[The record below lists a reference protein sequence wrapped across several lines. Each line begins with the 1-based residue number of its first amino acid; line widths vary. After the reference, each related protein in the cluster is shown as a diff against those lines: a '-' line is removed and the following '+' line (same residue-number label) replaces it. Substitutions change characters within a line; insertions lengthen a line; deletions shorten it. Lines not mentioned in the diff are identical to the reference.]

1 MPLALLALAISAFAI
16 GTTEFVTNGL
26 LPEVAQDFSVSIPT
40 AGLLT
45 SGYALGVVVGAP
57 VLTAVTTRLKR
68 KNLLAGLMGLFI
80 AGNLVAA
87 LAPSYALLMTGRVL
101 SALCHGAFF
110 GVGSVV
116 AAGLVA
122 PDKKA
127 GAISLMFTGLTL
139 ANVLGMPMGTLLGQ
153 HFGWRSAFWGVVA
166 LGVIGLLGMLV
177 LVPASDETG
186 GSLRREL
193 AAFRRPQVWLG
204 LAVTAIGFSGLLASF
219 TYVTPM
225 MTEVAGFSSSSMTWL
240 LALYGLGLVVGNYVG
255 GKAAD
260 RALVPTIF
268 TLLIGLCAVLVLFTF
283 TAHNKPA
290 AVVTLFV
297 LGGVG
302 FGTIPPLQTR
312 VMQLAGGPA
321 TLVSAANIAAFNLGA
336 AVGAWLG
343 GVAIDAGLGYT
354 SPNWIGALITATGIV
369 LAVISTVIERR
380 GRGTGTVTT
389 EKAAPHTPA
398 TETAD
403 AAPTA

>member
-1 MPLALLALAISAFAI
+1 MPLALLALAISAFGI

-26 LPEVAQDFSVSIPT
+26 LPEVADDLSVSIPT

-45 SGYALGVVVGAP
+45 SGYAMGVVVGAP
-57 VLTAVTTRLKR
+57 VLTAVTTRMRR
-68 KNLLAGLMGLFI
+68 KHLLIGLMVLFI

-87 LAPSYALLMTGRVL
+87 VAPNYALLMGGRII

-116 AAGLVA
+116 AANLVS
-122 PDKKA
+122 PQKKA

-166 LGVIGLLGMLV
+166 LGVIGLIGIAV
-177 LVPASDETG
+177 LVPNQPNEE
-186 GSLRREL
+186 GSGLRGEL
-193 AAFRRPQVWLG
+193 AAFRKPQVWLG
-204 LAVTAIGFSGLLASF
+204 LAVTAVGFSGLLASF
-219 TYVTPM
+219 TYVAPM
-225 MTEVAGFSSSSMTWL
+225 MTDVAGFSDSSITWL
-240 LALYGLGLVVGNYVG
+240 LMLYGLGLVVGNYAG

-260 RALVPTIF
+260 RALTATIF
-268 TLLIGLCAVLVLFTF
+268 TLLIALAVVLTIFTF
-283 TAHNKPA
+283 TAHNKVSA
-290 AVVTLFV
+290 AATLFV

-343 GVAIDAGLGYT
+343 GVTIDAGLGYT
-354 SPNWIGALITATGIV
+354 SPNWVGAIITTCGIALAVVSVGMERRKRAGALP
-369 LAVISTVIERR
+369 S
-380 GRGTGTVTT
+380 VT
-389 EKAAPHTPA
+389 EQPVAPA
-398 TETAD
+398 S
-403 AAPTA
+403 APQH

>member
-1 MPLALLALAISAFAI
+1 MPLALLALAISAFGI

-26 LPEVAQDFSVSIPT
+26 LPEVAGDFDVSIPT

-45 SGYALGVVVGAP
+45 TGYALGVVVGAP
-57 VLTAVTTRLKR
+57 VLTAATTRMRR
-68 KNLLAGLMGLFI
+68 KNLLIGLMMLFI
-80 AGNLVAA
+80 VGNLVAA
-87 LAPSYALLMTGRVL
+87 LAPTYALLMTGRVL

-116 AAGLVA
+116 AAGLVN

-139 ANVLGMPMGTLLGQ
+139 ANVLGMPMGTMLGQ
-153 HFGWRSAFWGVVA
+153 HFGWRSAFWGVVV
-166 LGVIGLLGMLV
+166 LGVVGLIGIAT
-177 LVPASDETG
+177 LVPGEGVAEETN
-186 GSLRREL
+186 LRAEL
-193 AAFRRPQVWLG
+193 AAFRKPQVWLG

-219 TYVTPM
+219 TYVAPM
-225 MTEVAGFSSSSMTWL
+225 MTEVAGFSPGSITWL
-240 LALYGLGLVVGNYVG
+240 LALYGLGLVAGNYLG

-260 RALVPTIF
+260 RALTATIF
-268 TLLIGLCAVLVLFTF
+268 TLLIGLALVLLLFTF
-283 TAHNKPA
+283 TAHNKVT
-290 AVVTLFV
+290 AVITLLV

-343 GVAIDAGLGYT
+343 GAAIDAGLGYT
-354 SPNWIGALITATGIV
+354 SPNWVG
-369 LAVISTVIERR
+369 AVISTVGILLATVSVGLERR
-380 GRGTGTVTT
+380 DRKPGAVTAAAATGT
-389 EKAAPHTPA
+389 ESAPAPA
-398 TETAD
+398 
-403 AAPTA
+403 PRG

>member
-1 MPLALLALAISAFAI
+1 MPLALLALAISAFGI

-26 LPEVAQDFSVSIPT
+26 LPEVATDFDVSIPT

-57 VLTAVTTRLKR
+57 VLTAATTRVRR
-68 KNLLAGLMGLFI
+68 KHLLVGLMLLFI

-87 LAPSYALLMTGRVL
+87 VAPTYGLLMTGRVL

-139 ANVLGMPMGTLLGQ
+139 ANVLGMPMGTVLGQ
-153 HFGWRSAFWGVVA
+153 HFGWRAAFWGVVV
-166 LGVIGLLGMLV
+166 LGLIGLLGIMA
-177 LVPASDETG
+177 LVPSEPVAEESN
-186 GSLRREL
+186 LRAEL
-193 AAFRRPQVWLG
+193 AAFRKSQVWLA

-225 MTEVAGFSSSSMTWL
+225 MTDVAGFSASSITWL
-240 LALYGLGLVVGNYVG
+240 LALYGLGLVAGNHLG

-260 RALVPTIF
+260 RALTATIF
-268 TLLIGLCAVLVLFTF
+268 TLLIALAAVLLLFTV
-283 TAHNKPA
+283 TAHHKVT
-290 AVVTLFV
+290 AVITLFV

-343 GVAIDAGLGYT
+343 GVTIDAGLGYT
-354 SPNWIGALITATGIV
+354 SPNWVGAVITTVGIL
-369 LAVISTVIERR
+369 LAVVSVGMERR
-380 GRGTGTVTT
+380 GRQDTAP
-389 EKAAPHTPA
+389 AAPS
-398 TETAD
+398 
-403 AAPTA
+403 APPPTSASGG

>member
-1 MPLALLALAISAFAI
+1 MPLALLALAISAFGI

-26 LPEVAQDFSVSIPT
+26 LPEVAADFDVSIPT

-57 VLTAVTTRLKR
+57 VLTAATTRVRR
-68 KNLLAGLMGLFI
+68 KHLLVGLMLLFI

-87 LAPSYALLMTGRVL
+87 VAPSYGLLMTGRVL

-139 ANVLGMPMGTLLGQ
+139 ANVLGMPMGTVLGQ
-153 HFGWRSAFWGVVA
+153 HFGWRAAFWGVVV
-166 LGVIGLLGMLV
+166 LGLIGLLGIMT
-177 LVPASDETG
+177 LVPSEPVAEESN
-186 GSLRREL
+186 LRAEL
-193 AAFRRPQVWLG
+193 AAFRKPQVWLA

-225 MTEVAGFSSSSMTWL
+225 MTDVAGFSESSITWL
-240 LALYGLGLVVGNYVG
+240 LALYGLGLVAGNYLG

-260 RALVPTIF
+260 RALTATIF
-268 TLLIGLCAVLVLFTF
+268 TLLIALAAVLLLFTV
-283 TAHNKPA
+283 TAHNKVT
-290 AVVTLFV
+290 AVITLFV

-343 GVAIDAGLGYT
+343 GVTIDAGLGYT
-354 SPNWIGALITATGIV
+354 SPNWVGAVITTVGIL
-369 LAVISTVIERR
+369 LAVVSVGMERR
-380 GRGTGTVTT
+380 GRQDTAPTSPAAPVTT
-389 EKAAPHTPA
+389 SASGG
-398 TETAD
+398 
-403 AAPTA
+403 